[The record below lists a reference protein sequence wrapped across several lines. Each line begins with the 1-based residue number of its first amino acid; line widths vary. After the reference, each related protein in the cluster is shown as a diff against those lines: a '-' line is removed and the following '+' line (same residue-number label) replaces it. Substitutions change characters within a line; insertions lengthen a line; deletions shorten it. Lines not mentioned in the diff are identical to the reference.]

1 MVHSLYGWVERV
13 HTSPKVGY
21 SPSPKRE
28 RERERK
34 HHSQLA
40 WESLILRQ
48 LRRYF
53 RGPTAAGRA
62 DSTHKKTGWLT
73 VAVRLNG
80 KNEETILQPAWAVWG
95 YLLSNVLLLL
105 SSHNRTKSDL
115 VWIWVLGTLG
125 LIDSTIIILR
135 PPFFFLSLRNFVCR
149 RFQNNWIEPREG
161 AAPSM
166 NHGEYLNSSY
176 WQLLRVQLVFGQ
188 SLNYFQ
194 AVKLWMRM
202 RN

>member
-1 MVHSLYGWVERV
+1 METINPRKMVHSLYGWVERV

-135 PPFFFLSLRNFVCR
+135 PPFFFFVFKKFCLPSLP
-149 RFQNNWIEPREG
+149 E
-161 AAPSM
+161 
-166 NHGEYLNSSY
+166 
-176 WQLLRVQLVFGQ
+176 
-188 SLNYFQ
+188 
-194 AVKLWMRM
+194 
-202 RN
+202 

>member
-1 MVHSLYGWVERV
+1 MGRACPHFSESRLFPL
-13 HTSPKVGY
+13 SK
-21 SPSPKRE
+21 KRE
-28 RERERK
+28 REREKAPQSTCMGIIDFEAVEEIFSGPYSSRT
-34 HHSQLA
+34 S
-40 WESLILRQ
+40 RQ
-48 LRRYF
+48 YK
-53 RGPTAAGRA
+53 
-62 DSTHKKTGWLT
+62 KKTGWLT